1 MLIGARDGN
10 GRPLL
15 MQVQTVEVCMFREG
29 IWDLP
34 GDGVS
39 SFLLEGDDAEPFCQN
54 IPNGESRVIALEK
67 SVIVHVQPKKTPYEE
82 LVEAADFVITAIAN
96 IGHDD
101 IEFTSWPVNGA
112 KLKSLKRALA
122 RVRQEGGA

>member
-39 SFLLEGDDAEPFCQN
+39 SFLLEGDEAEPFCQN
-54 IPNGESRVIALEK
+54 IPPGQSRVIDLSA
-67 SVIVHVQPKKTPYEE
+67 STIVHVQPVKTAVEE
-82 LVEAADFVITAIAN
+82 LVEAC
-96 IGHDD
+96 
-101 IEFTSWPVNGA
+101 EFMAGDARHWGPCLQVDRPVFEA
-112 KLKSLKRALA
+112 MESALA